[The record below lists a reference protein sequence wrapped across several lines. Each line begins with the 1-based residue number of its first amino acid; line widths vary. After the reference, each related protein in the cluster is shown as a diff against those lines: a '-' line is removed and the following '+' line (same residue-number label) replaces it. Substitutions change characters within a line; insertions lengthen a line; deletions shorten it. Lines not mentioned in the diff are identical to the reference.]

1 MCTYRLKKSLYLK
14 PEVCQLHFKCSSFK
28 VSLSMTQAVF
38 HEINCLLLHYEG
50 LIWYTKPHFD
60 MKRTILDCRR
70 WWQFNVSFFIVTAQ
84 LASFTGRVVGGQSDS
99 AFASEGGQQRD
110 TVDQLELQFYEIQL
124 EVYDAKF
131 EILKHEEQLL
141 VAQIDTLRRQIKG
154 RLDPVSRAIEG
165 GQVLNIL

>member
-1 MCTYRLKKSLYLK
+1 M
-14 PEVCQLHFKCSSFK
+14 
-28 VSLSMTQAVF
+28 
-38 HEINCLLLHYEG
+38 
-50 LIWYTKPHFD
+50 
-60 MKRTILDCRR
+60 
-70 WWQFNVSFFIVTAQ
+70 FFFLIVTAQ

-141 VAQIDTLRRQIKG
+141 VAQIDSLRRQIKG
-154 RLDPVSRAIEG
+154 RLDPVGRGIEG

>member
-1 MCTYRLKKSLYLK
+1 M
-14 PEVCQLHFKCSSFK
+14 
-28 VSLSMTQAVF
+28 MTIQCF
-38 HEINCLLLHYEG
+38 
-50 LIWYTKPHFD
+50 F
-60 MKRTILDCRR
+60 
-70 WWQFNVSFFIVTAQ
+70 FFIVTAQ

-154 RLDPVSRAIEG
+154 RLDPVGRAIEG